1 METRLVK
8 INNMEDCKKDM
19 EEAGELIKAGE
30 LVAFPTETVYGLGGN
45 GLLPDAA
52 KKIYAAKGR
61 PSDNPLIV
69 HIAEYRAL
77 EEIAVN
83 IPDKTALLA
92 NHFWPGPLTMIF
104 EKSALVPYGTTG
116 GLDTVAV
123 RMPADEV
130 ARAIILAGGGYVSAP
145 SANTSGRPSPT
156 TAMHVK
162 EDLDGKIDMIIDG
175 GSVEIGVESTI
186 LDMTVTPPMILRPG
200 AITKEMLEE
209 VIGEVTEDQAIV
221 SDKSKEAPKA
231 PGMKYRHYAPKAKLM
246 IIEGD
251 TKEAVKAIRQVAFEQ
266 ERLGYKVGIIAT
278 DETAEKYKRGIVKNI
293 GTRENEYTIA
303 QNLYRVLR
311 EFDEEDV
318 DYIYSEAFAMDGIGS
333 AVMNRLKK
341 AAGHHMLRAEEITRL
356 QKYRRILFLSNTD
369 SSRGPM
375 AAELLRNQELLQ
387 EYDIESRGLVV
398 PLPEPVNQKAEAIMK
413 SQGMSIADYKSR
425 QFTEEDLDEET
436 LVLAIDDRHKWSA
449 VADYENIKN
458 VYTLGEYIDDDRK
471 IPSAYGQPL
480 TEYGSVYEMMKEFIE
495 KLAQKLNE
503 EVTKA

>member
-1 METRLVK
+1 
-8 INNMEDCKKDM
+8 
-19 EEAGELIKAGE
+19 
-30 LVAFPTETVYGLGGN
+30 
-45 GLLPDAA
+45 
-52 KKIYAAKGR
+52 
-61 PSDNPLIV
+61 
-69 HIAEYRAL
+69 
-77 EEIAVN
+77 
-83 IPDKTALLA
+83 
-92 NHFWPGPLTMIF
+92 
-104 EKSALVPYGTTG
+104 
-116 GLDTVAV
+116 
-123 RMPADEV
+123 MPADEV

-246 IIEGD
+246 IIEGE

-278 DETAEKYKRGIVKNI
+278 DETAEKYKKRFVKSI

-318 DYIYSEAFAMDGIGS
+318 DYIYSEAFAMDGL
-333 AVMNRLKK
+333 ARRL
-341 AAGHHMLRAEEITRL
+341 
-356 QKYRRILFLSNTD
+356 
-369 SSRGPM
+369 
-375 AAELLRNQELLQ
+375 
-387 EYDIESRGLVV
+387 
-398 PLPEPVNQKAEAIMK
+398 
-413 SQGMSIADYKSR
+413 
-425 QFTEEDLDEET
+425 
-436 LVLAIDDRHKWSA
+436 
-449 VADYENIKN
+449 
-458 VYTLGEYIDDDRK
+458 
-471 IPSAYGQPL
+471 
-480 TEYGSVYEMMKEFIE
+480 
-495 KLAQKLNE
+495 
-503 EVTKA
+503 

>member
-1 METRLVK
+1 M
-8 INNMEDCKKDM
+8 
-19 EEAGELIKAGE
+19 
-30 LVAFPTETVYGLGGN
+30 
-45 GLLPDAA
+45 
-52 KKIYAAKGR
+52 
-61 PSDNPLIV
+61 
-69 HIAEYRAL
+69 
-77 EEIAVN
+77 
-83 IPDKTALLA
+83 
-92 NHFWPGPLTMIF
+92 
-104 EKSALVPYGTTG
+104 
-116 GLDTVAV
+116 
-123 RMPADEV
+123 
-130 ARAIILAGGGYVSAP
+130 
-145 SANTSGRPSPT
+145 
-156 TAMHVK
+156 
-162 EDLDGKIDMIIDG
+162 
-175 GSVEIGVESTI
+175 
-186 LDMTVTPPMILRPG
+186 
-200 AITKEMLEE
+200 
-209 VIGEVTEDQAIV
+209 
-221 SDKSKEAPKA
+221 
-231 PGMKYRHYAPKAKLM
+231 
-246 IIEGD
+246 
-251 TKEAVKAIRQVAFEQ
+251 
-266 ERLGYKVGIIAT
+266 
-278 DETAEKYKRGIVKNI
+278 YKR
-293 GTRENEYTIA
+293 
-303 QNLYRVLR
+303 QVLR